1 MRFLPVYI
9 SVLLLAAGAGCSA
22 YLLERLRSSHI
33 SLAILGA
40 VLTLV
45 LLAYFATGR
54 QEKGAWVRFGLYGRR
69 NDDLRRVDLD
79 GDRPSRAR
87 GLILPGFVDRLT
99 RLSGYELALIAVPPR
114 ASRFL
119 SCCGSRS

>member
-1 MRFLPVYI
+1 MRFLPICI

-45 LLAYFATGR
+45 LLAFFATG
-54 QEKGAWVRFGLYGRR
+54 
-69 NDDLRRVDLD
+69 
-79 GDRPSRAR
+79 
-87 GLILPGFVDRLT
+87 
-99 RLSGYELALIAVPPR
+99 PP
-114 ASRFL
+114 
-119 SCCGSRS
+119 

>member
-1 MRFLPVYI
+1 MRFLPICI

-54 QEKGAWVRFGLYGRR
+54 QEKGAWVRFGLYGAAMMICGASIWMEI
-69 NDDLRRVDLD
+69 V
-79 GDRPSRAR
+79 RPVLEASSF
-87 GLILPGFVDRLT
+87 PGFVDRLT
-99 RLSGYELALIAVPPR
+99 RPERL
-114 ASRFL
+114 
-119 SCCGSRS
+119 